1 MASSF
6 TAFYAASAM
15 MLASAMGRVV
25 LPLGKYRREANIPG
39 RQHSYPIQFALGEP
53 GVKQGQ

>member
-6 TAFYAASAM
+6 TAFYAASSM
-15 MLASAMGRVV
+15 MLVNTYGRAI
-25 LPLGKYRREANIPG
+25 LPLGKYRREANVPG
-39 RQHSYPIQFALGEP
+39 GRPTYPIEFEFGEP